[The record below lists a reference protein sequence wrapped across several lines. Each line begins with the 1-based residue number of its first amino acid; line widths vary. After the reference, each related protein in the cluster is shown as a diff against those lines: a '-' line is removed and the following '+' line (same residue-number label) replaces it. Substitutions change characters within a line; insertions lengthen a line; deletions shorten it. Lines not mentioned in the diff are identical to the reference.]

1 MAPSDEAYSVG
12 GWRSLWLPLTRE
24 LPAWPGEGEK
34 PAGVSLRHTTQ
45 YRPRADSIPTNPAYP
60 RYMKDYD
67 RANTAMARMLRRNMT
82 PWERKLWH
90 EYLKTYPIR
99 WQRQKPI
106 GRFIVDF
113 YCAKARLVVELDG
126 GGHYEQQQQNE
137 DLQRTQELEHEGLMV
152 IRFSNLEVDRMFLEV
167 CTRIDQVVRQ
177 RVA

>member
-1 MAPSDEAYSVG
+1 
-12 GWRSLWLPLTRE
+12 
-24 LPAWPGEGEK
+24 
-34 PAGVSLRHTTQ
+34 
-45 YRPRADSIPTNPAYP
+45 
-60 RYMKDYD
+60 MKDYD